1 MHNLLLN
8 LNCDAVKTCVCR
20 SYPDHK
26 FKRKGKGGGGLAE
39 IKRKRKVVLIIFAEV
54 CWIFVSEGYIG

>member
-1 MHNLLLN
+1 MLLKLVYVEVTQITN
-8 LNCDAVKTCVCR
+8 
-20 SYPDHK
+20 S
-26 FKRKGKGGGGLAE
+26 KGRGGGGGGLAE

>member
-1 MHNLLLN
+1 MLLKLVYVEVTQITN
-8 LNCDAVKTCVCR
+8 
-20 SYPDHK
+20 S
-26 FKRKGKGGGGLAE
+26 KGRGGGGGLAE